1 MLDYPLFWG
10 HFGTHGWGKP
20 LHDRM
25 RLRSSIHRRPAAAF
39 LYFLPEPQVQESLRP
54 TLSARGPKN
63 HRPRL
68 SSKHAPMKENIPTT
82 PPIAIP
88 TKNGG
93 ECAAS
98 PAFTKK
104 WCSRCPK
111 ARVVNST
118 ASPLKMLT
126 IRMAVNSATQPAVV
140 QALTRPLRRR
150 RFRCRIIIIRAG
162 LKK

>member
-1 MLDYPLFWG
+1 MLDYPLFLG
-10 HFGTHGWGKP
+10 HFGTLGWGQEP
-20 LHDRM
+20 L
-25 RLRSSIHRRPAAAF
+25 RRG
-39 LYFLPEPQVQESLRP
+39 QV
-54 TLSARGPKN
+54 PKN

-68 SSKHAPMKENIPTT
+68 SSRHAPMKENIPTT
-82 PPIAIP
+82 PPTPIP

-111 ARVVNST
+111 ARVVSST

-126 IRMAVNSATQPAVV
+126 IRMAVNSATQSGAV
-140 QALTRPLRRR
+140 QGLTRSLFFSDLAARRGLGR
-150 RFRCRIIIIRAG
+150 SRLIRG
-162 LKK
+162 VGSL

>member
-1 MLDYPLFWG
+1 
-10 HFGTHGWGKP
+10 
-20 LHDRM
+20 
-25 RLRSSIHRRPAAAF
+25 
-39 LYFLPEPQVQESLRP
+39 
-54 TLSARGPKN
+54 
-63 HRPRL
+63 
-68 SSKHAPMKENIPTT
+68 MKENIPTT
-82 PPIAIP
+82 PPIPIP

-140 QALTRPLRRR
+140 QALNEAVAATA
-150 RFRCRIIIIRAG
+150 FRCRIIIIRAG